1 MSLNGQESR
10 LLHER
15 VQEFIQQLP
24 VVNNDTSFEV
34 RWSLSELEDIVFD
47 FINAHNIP
55 DEFKQGLPWEAESKK
70 ADGKAKKT
78 ISFANATPP
87 PKKKQDVNKEELMN
101 VKRGGKDENLPQMV
115 RDYILH
121 DRGNS
126 LFLGD
131 SFGNLPSPVAESLT
145 MKKLFKFEDDDRLN
159 KKRKNESK
167 NQAIRVEGK
176 KEKGEKV
183 EEKKLSTPER

>member
-1 MSLNGQESR
+1 M
-10 LLHER
+10 
-15 VQEFIQQLP
+15 
-24 VVNNDTSFEV
+24 
-34 RWSLSELEDIVFD
+34 
-47 FINAHNIP
+47 
-55 DEFKQGLPWEAESKK
+55 PWESQNKK
-70 ADGKAKKT
+70 ADGNAKKT

-87 PKKKQDVNKEELMN
+87 PKKKRDVDKEELMN

-145 MKKLFKFEDDDRLN
+145 MKKLFKFEDDDRFN

-176 KEKGEKV
+176 KEKGDKT
-183 EEKKLSTPER
+183 EEKKISTPER

>member
-1 MSLNGQESR
+1 M
-10 LLHER
+10 
-15 VQEFIQQLP
+15 
-24 VVNNDTSFEV
+24 
-34 RWSLSELEDIVFD
+34 
-47 FINAHNIP
+47 
-55 DEFKQGLPWEAESKK
+55 PWESQNKK
-70 ADGKAKKT
+70 ADGNAKKT
-78 ISFANATPP
+78 ISFANASPP
-87 PKKKQDVNKEELMN
+87 PKKKRDVDKEELMN

-176 KEKGEKV
+176 KEKGDKS
-183 EEKKLSTPER
+183 EEKKINTPERKPNKNLKLDIQLIDKIVFTESSKGSKTAKNSSKDA

>member
-1 MSLNGQESR
+1 
-10 LLHER
+10 
-15 VQEFIQQLP
+15 
-24 VVNNDTSFEV
+24 
-34 RWSLSELEDIVFD
+34 
-47 FINAHNIP
+47 
-55 DEFKQGLPWEAESKK
+55 
-70 ADGKAKKT
+70 
-78 ISFANATPP
+78 
-87 PKKKQDVNKEELMN
+87 MN

-126 LFLGD
+126 LFLGE

-145 MKKLFKFEDDDRLN
+145 MKKLFKFEDDDRFN

-176 KEKGEKV
+176 KEKGDKT
-183 EEKKLSTPER
+183 EEKKISTPER